1 MKKEKHIYQL
11 IADNLKSPETKK
23 ISKIDILSGHGLLFL
38 IEVVS
43 SNPIDFMTENKSTK
57 NNT

>member
-23 ISKIDILSGHGLLFL
+23 ISKVDILSGHGLIFF

-43 SNPIDFMTENKSTK
+43 SKPIEFMREKQYD
-57 NNT
+57 NN